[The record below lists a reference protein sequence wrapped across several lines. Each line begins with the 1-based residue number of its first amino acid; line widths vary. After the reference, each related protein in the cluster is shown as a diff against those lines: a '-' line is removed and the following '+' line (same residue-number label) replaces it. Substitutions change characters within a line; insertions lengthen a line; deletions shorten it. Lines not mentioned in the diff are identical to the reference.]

1 MAFFIY
7 PFNIMNIKFKIFI
20 ILLSFRFV
28 YCDIHVFNRQ
38 SGTEYELKT
47 LEGTK
52 ILYVSTKDIA
62 KSLNSKLY
70 ENIER
75 KKLVIYTAG
84 RKIKISGGTSYIIVD
99 DKSFQIF
106 RETKVEYGDIYVPA
120 EDFFNLIKKII
131 LPGLTFDF
139 KKRYLEI
146 DVVKFDITGINI
158 ETKSNGTI
166 IRLSTKKPFSER
178 NISSFINKHGWYYL
192 TIANA
197 FIDTSIIN
205 NGLSRGI
212 VNKIESDQ
220 INETAQVAFKIRSK
234 VISHDWYQNLDPSEI
249 IITLRTPL
257 GKVEEH
263 INDIKDQW
271 MLNTVVLDPGHG
283 GKDPGALGKY
293 GTKEKDIVLDITKRL
308 GLLLEIKAGIKVI
321 YTRDEDVFVPLMD
334 RTRIAN
340 ESNGKI
346 FLSIHAN
353 AHKNRKIQGFETFL
367 LSPGKNEDAIEVA
380 SRENSVIKMEEK
392 VSQYENLT
400 GENLIMATMAQASFM
415 KESEELASK
424 VQTELGKKLKTPNR
438 GVKQAGFLVLIGAS
452 MPNVLIEV
460 GFISNP
466 SEEKMLKQSSYKQK
480 IAEAI
485 YEGIKKFKYSREK
498 ILEG

>member
-1 MAFFIY
+1 M
-7 PFNIMNIKFKIFI
+7 
-20 ILLSFRFV
+20 
-28 YCDIHVFNRQ
+28 FNRK
-38 SGTEYELKT
+38 SGTEYELRT
-47 LEGTK
+47 LIDSK
-52 ILYVSTKDIA
+52 NLYVSVKDIS
-62 KSLNSKLY
+62 KSLDSKLY
-70 ENIER
+70 ENVDR
-75 KKLVIYTAG
+75 KKLVIYTSG
-84 RKIKISGGTSYIIVD
+84 RKIKISGGTSYIIID
-99 DKSFQIF
+99 DKSYQMVM
-106 RETKVEYGDIYVPA
+106 ETKIEFGDIYVPA
-120 EDFFNLIKKII
+120 DNFFNLLKKTV
-131 LPGLTFDF
+131 LPGLNFDP
-139 KKRYLEI
+139 KKEFLEI

-197 FIDTSIIN
+197 IVDTSMIN
-205 NGLSRGI
+205 AGLYRGI
-212 VNKIESDQ
+212 ISKIESDQ
-220 INETAQVAFKIRSK
+220 IGETSQVAFKLRSK

-293 GTKEKDIVLDITKRL
+293 GTKEKDVVLDITKRL
-308 GLLLEIKAGIKVI
+308 GRLLERKAGIKVI

-334 RTRIAN
+334 RTKIAN

-353 AHKNRKIQGFETFL
+353 AHKNRNIQGFETFL

-380 SRENSVIKMEEK
+380 SRENSVIKMEEG

-415 KESEELASK
+415 KESEDLAAK
-424 VQTELGKKLKTPNR
+424 VQIELGKKLKTPNR

-485 YEGIKKFKYSREK
+485 FEGIKKFKYSREK